1 MVMFS
6 NGFSTLQM
14 PEDFEQIPPK
24 DEFTDMYL
32 VNTKIPM
39 SIKFSTTPTLSG
51 LPEIM
56 NGIEENLKNNDKIQL
71 VTSDFIV
78 INESLYYM
86 VVSSFNDGEKQI
98 RRNEFLYVEDDNLY
112 IFEFTYPYAD
122 RELDDF
128 YLNVIRSLKIIV
140 PKYIVENGSYRLN
153 KEWVIFFFF
162 FFLINIFFLNFMN
175 LKILY
180 RKMRVNPNT
189 IKIIHGILQY
199 LLWFKKLTFKLFCDT
214 SPLNQ
219 VEHWK

>member
-1 MVMFS
+1 MTVFT
-6 NGFSTLQM
+6 NGYSTLQM

-24 DEFTDMYL
+24 DEFTDLYL

-56 NGIEENLKNNDKIQL
+56 EGIEENLKNDDRIKL
-71 VTSDFIV
+71 VASDFIV

-86 VVSSFNDGEKQI
+86 VVSSFSDGENQI

-122 RELDDF
+122 RELDNF
-128 YLNVIRSLKIIV
+128 YLNIIRSLKISV

-153 KEWVIFFFF
+153 E
-162 FFLINIFFLNFMN
+162 
-175 LKILY
+175 
-180 RKMRVNPNT
+180 
-189 IKIIHGILQY
+189 
-199 LLWFKKLTFKLFCDT
+199 
-214 SPLNQ
+214 
-219 VEHWK
+219 